1 MKVPDSYYTEL
12 KQRLKN
18 SKVKITEDLNIVSD
32 LQLYW
37 LTV

>member
-12 KQRLKN
+12 RQRLKN